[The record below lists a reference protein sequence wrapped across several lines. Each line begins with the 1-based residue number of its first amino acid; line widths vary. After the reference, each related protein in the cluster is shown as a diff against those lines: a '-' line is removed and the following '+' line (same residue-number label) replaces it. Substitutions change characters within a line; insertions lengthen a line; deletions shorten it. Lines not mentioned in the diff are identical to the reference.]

1 MSPRRRQ
8 GAVLLGGAVALYV
21 LLELGS
27 LPFFW
32 TPLIVGLAYLAAA
45 GSAGPRGSY
54 WATGVVFACWGL
66 GVVALGERWVTDVD
80 PASGYLVA
88 VGIGACA
95 AAGLVRAGYAVD
107 LLGVAVSVLAAGL
120 VFLLADRVEAL
131 GEATT
136 YAAAL
141 AVVGLVRLAGP
152 ERKGSGS
159 ASSRRKR

>member
-1 MSPRRRQ
+1 MG
-8 GAVLLGGAVALYV
+8 GAVLLYV
-21 LLELGS
+21 LLEVGS

-32 TPLIVGLAYLAAA
+32 TPLIIGLAYLAAA

-66 GVVALGERWVTDVD
+66 GVVAIGERWVTDVD

-88 VGIGACA
+88 IGVGACA
-95 AAGLVRAGYAVD
+95 AAGLARAGYAID
-107 LLGVAVSVLAAGL
+107 LLGVAVSVLLAGL
-120 VFLLADRVEAL
+120 VFLLADRVDAL

-136 YAAAL
+136 YAALL

-152 ERKGSGS
+152 ERGGSGPG
-159 ASSRRKR
+159 SSPRRKR

>member
-1 MSPRRRQ
+1 M
-8 GAVLLGGAVALYV
+8 GGAVALYV

-27 LPFFW
+27 LPFYW
-32 TPLIVGLAYLAAA
+32 IPLIVGLAYLGAAA
-45 GSAGPRGSY
+45 SAGPRGAY
-54 WATGVVFACWGL
+54 WATGVIFACWGL

-88 VGIGACA
+88 VGVGALA
-95 AAGLVRAGYAVD
+95 AAGLARVGYAVE
-107 LLGVAVSVLAAGL
+107 LLGVAASVFLAGL

-131 GEATT
+131 GEVTT

-152 ERKGSGS
+152 ERK
-159 ASSRRKR
+159 SSSSTRRKR